1 MLFRQLFD
9 PPTSTY
15 TYLVADPLT
24 RQAALVDPVKRQVER
39 DLTLLSEL
47 GLSLT
52 WILDTHVHADHI
64 TGSGALRQ
72 ATGAKIGLSAAAG
85 VESADHALAHREL
98 LKLGAVE
105 IECRATPG
113 HTDGCM
119 TFVARD
125 EGVTLAMT
133 GDALLIRGCGRT
145 DFQQGDA
152 GKLYDSIH
160 QEVFSL
166 PDDTAL
172 YPGHDYRG
180 LTSSTVGEE
189 KAHNRRLNLDI
200 DKAAFVDIMNNL
212 KLDAPARIKEAV
224 PANLHCGRPDL
235 GHDPKV
241 ATVRPSTVDLDR
253 YDRIVDVRSEAE
265 FVGELGHIDGAQL
278 VPLETVAHAAANWA
292 PSEDLLLVC
301 RGGTRSQLACE
312 RLIALGF
319 QSVTNLEGGMQEWNA
334 TRGRR

>member
-15 TYLVADPLT
+15 TYLVADPKT
-24 RQAALVDPVKRQVER
+24 RQAALIDPVQRQVER

-72 ATGAKIGLSAAAG
+72 ATGAKIGLSAATG
-85 VESADHALAHREL
+85 VENADQALGHRET
-98 LKLGAVE
+98 LKLGEVE

-125 EGVTLAMT
+125 QATTLAMT

-166 PDDTAL
+166 PDDTPL

-180 LTSSTVGEE
+180 LMSTTVGEE
-189 KAHNRRLNLDI
+189 KAHNRRLNTDV
-200 DKAAFVDIMNNL
+200 DKAAFIDIMNNL
-212 KLDAPARIKEAV
+212 KLDAPARIKVAV
-224 PANLHCGRPDL
+224 PANLHCGHPDL
-235 GHDPKV
+235 GKNPAM
-241 ATVRPSTVDLDR
+241 ATVRPKHVDLDR
-253 YDRIVDVRSEAE
+253 YDRVVDVRSEAE
-265 FVGELGHIDGAQL
+265 FFGELGHIDGAQL
-278 VPLETVAHAAANWA
+278 VPLETVGHVATEWK
-292 PSEDLLLVC
+292 PSENLLLVC

-319 QSVTNLEGGMQEWNA
+319 ESVTNLEGGMQEWNR
-334 TRGRR
+334 TRGRQ